1 MSIPTIVPTLLNHP
15 TRRCPRCDRPR
26 LRALAVNAFG
36 AFAWHECEDCSYLW
50 AVPHGWTPARS
61 GHLSLVAE

>member
-1 MSIPTIVPTLLNHP
+1 MSRATILPTLLNHP
-15 TRRCPRCDRPR
+15 TRACPRCDRRR

-50 AVPHGWTPARS
+50 AVPQGWTPERTERLSRS
-61 GHLSLVAE
+61 AE

>member
-1 MSIPTIVPTLLNHP
+1 MSRAVILPTLLNHP
-15 TRRCPRCDRPR
+15 TRACPRCDRRR

-50 AVPHGWTPARS
+50 AVPQGWIPERTERLPRS
-61 GHLSLVAE
+61 AE

>member
-1 MSIPTIVPTLLNHP
+1 MTPASTVPTLLARP
-15 TRRCPRCDRPR
+15 TRACPRCDRRR

-36 AFAWHECEDCSYLW
+36 DFAWHECEDCFYLW

-61 GHLSLVAE
+61 SHLPGSVE

>member
-1 MSIPTIVPTLLNHP
+1 MSRATILPTLLNHP
-15 TRRCPRCDRPR
+15 TRACPRCDRRR

-50 AVPHGWTPARS
+50 AVPQGWTPERTERLPRS
-61 GHLSLVAE
+61 AE